1 MSTPPNTKPSVTK
14 TGASTAAGA
23 TGGSGF
29 SAAPTTKLGF
39 NQQLLIETVKV
50 CTHRGAF
57 FGLAY

>member
-50 CTHRGAF
+50 CT
-57 FGLAY
+57 LSSV